1 MLEKRQHKATLSEQ
15 QISVGKIS
23 GVFGIKG
30 WVKVFSFTD
39 PRENILTYSPWL
51 LKKNDETKTVTI
63 VDGQLQGK
71 TIVAQLADINDRDQA
86 ESLMGWDILISQSQ
100 LPKAAKGE
108 YYWSD
113 LIGLNVETVDGVALG
128 VVDSLLETGA
138 NDVLI
143 VHGERERVIPFL
155 QGQTIVNVDLDAGRI
170 IADWDP
176 EF

>member
-1 MLEKRQHKATLSEQ
+1 MSEQ
-15 QISVGKIS
+15 HISVGKIS

-51 LKKNDETKTVTI
+51 LKKGDQTKTVN
-63 VDGQLQGK
+63 VVEGQLQGK
-71 TIVAQLADINDRDQA
+71 TIVAQLADIEDRDQA
-86 ESLMGWDILISQSQ
+86 ASLMGWDIFITQDQ

-113 LIGLNVETVDGVALG
+113 LIGLQVETIDGVQLG

-138 NDVLI
+138 NDVII
-143 VHGERERVIPFL
+143 VQGERERVIPFL
-155 QGQTIVNVDLDAGRI
+155 QGRTIIKVDLEAGNI
-170 IADWDP
+170 IVDWDP
-176 EF
+176 DF

>member
-1 MLEKRQHKATLSEQ
+1 MSEQ
-15 QISVGKIS
+15 QHISVGKIS
-23 GVFGIKG
+23 GVFGVKG

-51 LKKNDETKTVTI
+51 LKKGDETKTVNI

-71 TIVAQLADINDRDQA
+71 TIVAQLTDVNDRDQA
-86 ESLMGWDILISQSQ
+86 ASLMGWDVFITQEQ

-113 LIGLNVETVDGVALG
+113 LIGLSVETIDGVQLG

-138 NDVLI
+138 NDVII
-143 VHGERERVIPFL
+143 VQGERERVIPFL
-155 QGQTIVNVDLDAGRI
+155 QGQTIINVDLDAGKI
-170 IADWDP
+170 VVDWDP

>member
-1 MLEKRQHKATLSEQ
+1 MPELQH
-15 QISVGKIS
+15 ISVGKIS

-51 LKKNDETKTVTI
+51 LQKGDETKKLDV
-63 VDGQLQGK
+63 VEGQLQGK
-71 TIVAQLADINDRDQA
+71 TIIAQLAGIVDRDQA
-86 ESLMGWDILISQSQ
+86 ASLMGWDVFITQDQ

-113 LIGLNVETVDGVALG
+113 LIGLQVESIDGVQLG

-138 NDVLI
+138 NDVII
-143 VHGERERVIPFL
+143 VQGERERVIPFL
-155 QGQTIVNVDLDAGRI
+155 QGRTIIKVDLDAGKI
-170 IADWDP
+170 IVDWDP